1 MSPKHALSERLAS
14 LQSWRYG
21 LDTQITRITQALGD
35 AGFLPPDTAQQLATI
50 QARVANERVSIGFVA
65 EYTRGKSE
73 LINALFFSDLGRR
86 LLPSGVGRTT
96 RCVTE
101 LRFDRNLKTGL
112 RLLPIETRE
121 SSLKFSELFDDESQ
135 WRTVLFDADNADSMG
150 RALAAL
156 SETKRISIADAV
168 AWGLHGE
175 ALGMQEEQSRQTLNT
190 KAVVAKTVE
199 ISKNI
204 ADKTAAQLAAQNTV
218 KSTINNKSSDAVA
231 VSVNAATMTSAFID
245 VPRWRYAVINFP
257 HPLLDAGL
265 VIVDTPG
272 LAAFST
278 EPEAARER
286 LLHADAMLFVLDINC
301 GVQKPDLVLWRD
313 HLGGHL
319 GKTGSNQLGVRSTTI
334 GNKFGLEAD
343 KVDQARLVILN
354 KIDEL
359 TLPSSPTS
367 STTSPAT
374 SPTNNQQGDKT
385 KDSRELLREMDRRV
399 RETAD
404 LLRVDP
410 MTVVPVS
417 ARLGL
422 AGAFERDTDKTL
434 KSRLYQLTRSIAE
447 QLPKTRQ
454 EAQSETITRTLSGLI
469 EAAQGELDQ
478 QRYVALTGL
487 SNLGIVREKNKKM
500 MSNIVDQ
507 TQAKQVRLEATFKE
521 LRGIK
526 GVHNKLAE
534 ELAVV
539 VDVDSAKK
547 DIQRAKA
554 AISGSITSTAVTENC
569 NRYFAVT
576 EEKLDAIELKVTEI
590 RTLFSTIGGKMRK
603 EFGLE
608 DMEQFDVHPFATHR
622 FQIELDKAREKANT
636 EFAKSSNLLVRRGAA
651 LADQFEDVVADRVHN
666 IFKIAQ
672 RESAAWMRGLYN
684 SLERPLSELKIQ
696 MEQRSTSVDKVKVA
710 ELDLA
715 ERIAELQAEIDVI
728 KRKHETLA
736 DARSGLERFL
746 GQRRDE
752 SAG

>member
-21 LDTQITRITQALGD
+21 LDTQITRITHALSE
-35 AGFLPPDTAQQLATI
+35 AGFLPADTAQQLASI

-73 LINALFFSDLGRR
+73 LINALFFGDLGRR

-101 LRFDRNLKTGL
+101 LRFDRNVKTGL

-135 WRTVLFDADNADSMG
+135 WRTVLFDADNEDSMG

-175 ALGMQEEQSRQTLNT
+175 ALGMLEEQSRQTLNT

-199 ISKNI
+199 ISKSI
-204 ADKTAAQLAAQNTV
+204 ADKNAAV
-218 KSTINNKSSDAVA
+218 KNAIDNKSPDAESI
-231 VSVNAATMTSAFID
+231 SVNATTMTSAFID

-265 VIVDTPG
+265 VIIDTPG

-319 GKTGSNQLGVRSTTI
+319 GKTGSNQLGARNTI
-334 GNKFGLEAD
+334 IDNKFDLEAETL
-343 KVDQARLVILN
+343 DQARLVILN

-359 TLPSSPTS
+359 TLPDSPTMP
-367 STTSPAT
+367 TTNKHP
-374 SPTNNQQGDKT
+374 DKLN
-385 KDSRELLREMDRRV
+385 DSRDLLREMDRRV

-410 MTVVPVS
+410 MTVIPVS

-422 AGAFERDTDKTL
+422 AGAFESDTDKTL
-434 KSRLYQLTRSIAE
+434 KSRLYQLTRSLAE
-447 QLPKTRQ
+447 QLPQTRQ
-454 EAQSETITRTLSGLI
+454 EAQSKAMTRTLSGLI

-478 QRYVALTGL
+478 QRYMALTGL
-487 SNLGIVREKNKKM
+487 SNLGVVRQKNKKM

-507 TQAKQVRLEATFKE
+507 THAKQVRLESTFKE

-526 GVHNKLAE
+526 GVHSKLAE

-539 VDVDSAKK
+539 VDVDSATK

-554 AISGSITSTAVTENC
+554 AIAASNTATTVTQNC

-603 EFGLE
+603 EFGL
-608 DMEQFDVHPFATHR
+608 DDIDQFDAHPFATHR
-622 FQIELDKAREKANT
+622 FQIELDKAREKAT
-636 EFAKSSNLLVRRGAA
+636 AEFAKSSNLLVRRGAA
-651 LADQFEDVVADRVHN
+651 LADQFEDVVADRVLN

-672 RESAAWMRGLYN
+672 RESATWMRGLYN
-684 SLERPLSELKIQ
+684 SLERPLGELKTQ
-696 MEQRSTSVDKVKVA
+696 MEQRSSSVDKVKVA

-715 ERIAELQAEIDVI
+715 ERIAELQAELDVI

-746 GQRRDE
+746 GQRRDQG
-752 SAG
+752 AG